1 MKVPMS
7 VVMLEIGDPSQLAA
21 VQQAVA
27 HILPPSS
34 IKVFQELPPAAPQTG
49 GNALD
54 ELATKIATAIR
65 PNARQSMRQEAL
77 RAALGGWDTFWDQ
90 EGTPDPALRNAFGAI
105 SKAMRAVFPHDASPI
120 DRIVIRRKRFD
131 KDGAYLGTSYHQTQ
145 LGLRVRDILKAEG
158 SI

>member
-1 MKVPMS
+1 MS
-7 VVMLEIGDPSQLAA
+7 VMMLQIGDPSQLAA
-21 VQQAVA
+21 VQQAIA
-27 HILPPSS
+27 HILPPTS
-34 IKVFQELPPAAPQTG
+34 IKIFQELQPAVAPDT

-54 ELATKIATAIR
+54 ALAGKVADAIR

-90 EGTPDPALRNAFGAI
+90 KGTPDPALRNAFGAI

-120 DRIVIRRKRFD
+120 DRIVVRRKRFEN
-131 KDGAYLGTSYHQTQ
+131 DGTYLGTSYVQTQ